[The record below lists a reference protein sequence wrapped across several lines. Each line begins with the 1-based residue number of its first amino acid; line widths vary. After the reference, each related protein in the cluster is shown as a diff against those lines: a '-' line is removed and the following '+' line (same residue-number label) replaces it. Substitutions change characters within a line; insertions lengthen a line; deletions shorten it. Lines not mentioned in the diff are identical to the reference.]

1 MQKLVASRV
10 DTVNGPLAALE
21 PAVQHEWIAA
31 VSASVAAAQG
41 KGFMP
46 VILCPEEAR
55 ILVKVGTEREMPN
68 LVVLSVPE
76 IVNDIKLDN
85 LGEIKVGV

>member
-1 MQKLVASRV
+1 
-10 DTVNGPLAALE
+10 
-21 PAVQHEWIAA
+21 
-31 VSASVAAAQG
+31 
-41 KGFMP
+41 MP